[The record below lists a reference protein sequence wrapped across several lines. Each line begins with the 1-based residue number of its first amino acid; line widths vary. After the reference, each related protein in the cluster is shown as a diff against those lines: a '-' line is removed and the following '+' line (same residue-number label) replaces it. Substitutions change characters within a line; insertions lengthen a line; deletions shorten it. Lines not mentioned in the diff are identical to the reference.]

1 MIFKKRQIT
10 ILIVGLLIFLNIT
23 SIQAENVTPLIHA
36 NESVQDL
43 EKHTNYHQDLFDP
56 IKMSYT
62 DFSISS
68 EGYTALFLN
77 PSEYLYGNQHCLKI
91 INKLIKRGYNIIYL
105 SNEDV
110 DLSYIKSNLTAE
122 IVYMNTHAGYWDID
136 DDNLPDTVVISTG
149 EHWTN
154 ETPQKY
160 QFEYENHMI
169 VEGLV
174 GDQNFIAFTPA
185 LIEYYYSPGDLPNSL
200 IYMATCFAAYDN
212 SMAQVFL
219 DKGASAYVGWN
230 QNTVFWTNSITSVR
244 AFRLFTYG
252 FTVKQVCKL
261 IRSGGLINFFLQSK
275 LIYYG
280 DGNYKILK
288 S

>member
-136 DDNLPDTVVISTG
+136 GDNLPDTVVISTG

-174 GDQNFIAFTPA
+174 GDQYFIAFTPA